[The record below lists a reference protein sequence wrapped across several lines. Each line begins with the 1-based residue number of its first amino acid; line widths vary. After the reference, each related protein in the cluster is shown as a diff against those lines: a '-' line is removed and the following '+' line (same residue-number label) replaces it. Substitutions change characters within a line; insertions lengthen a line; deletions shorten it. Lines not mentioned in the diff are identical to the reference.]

1 LQKIN
6 KCEVVDLDMNAS
18 TYYSNVNCNPS
29 VIDIDG
35 LIQNSTAGST
45 THQSCDSNVTKQ
57 LSFED
62 NNEIF

>member
-1 LQKIN
+1 
-6 KCEVVDLDMNAS
+6 MNAS

-45 THQSCDSNVTKQ
+45 THQSCESNVTKQ